1 MLSLIDSEK
10 IIKSPT
16 CFYLCISSF
25 RNTYIKPLC
34 NRVYFLLMRVV
45 LGRGQGDEHSCR
57 GFVHGV
63 EMKELETEGV
73 LEAWGAKGREWRR
86 KVRSGKGRSL

>member
-1 MLSLIDSEK
+1 M
-10 IIKSPT
+10 
-16 CFYLCISSF
+16 
-25 RNTYIKPLC
+25 
-34 NRVYFLLMRVV
+34 MRVV